1 MIEIRDYNGK
11 GRWSRES
18 IERRFESYSKT
29 LGTTINN
36 LEAQIHEE
44 NSIRWIYPMVNS
56 VVVGIEKHDPA
67 CIELGVELIEDSDS
81 MPFGMILKSNVARAL
96 RRVRDHLTEEQQSR
110 IRTRVGD
117 MLIAR
122 YMPREFIQYVKLA
135 RKIGFSEEI
144 SRVRSDAD
152 LKDGWVQHYLDRLT
166 N

>member
-29 LGTTINN
+29 FGTTINK

-44 NSIRWIYPMVNS
+44 NSIRWIYPLVNS

-67 CIELGVELIEDSDS
+67 CIELGIELIEDSDS

-96 RRVRDHLTEEQQSR
+96 RRVTDRLSEEQQSR
-110 IRTRVGD
+110 IRTRVGN

-135 RKIGFSEEI
+135 RRIGFDAEFP
-144 SRVRSDAD
+144 RVRSAAD
-152 LKDGWVQHYLDRLT
+152 IKDRWVQHYLDRLA